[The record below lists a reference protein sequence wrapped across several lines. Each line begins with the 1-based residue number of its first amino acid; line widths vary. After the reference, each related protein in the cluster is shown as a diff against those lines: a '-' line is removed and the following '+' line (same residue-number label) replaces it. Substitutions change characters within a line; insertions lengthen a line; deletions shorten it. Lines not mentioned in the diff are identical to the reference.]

1 MEGGV
6 VTSTRHCSRDT
17 VCLII
22 FMFHR
27 PKMTSPCTSSPLPTV
42 YGRYLY
48 RAISCCCSGLVVS
61 SGSFLPKARLNRVSS
76 RPSRRPEQPTW
87 VGDRNWGL
95 LA

>member
-1 MEGGV
+1 MRCGE

-27 PKMTSPCTSSPLPTV
+27 PKMISSPLPTV

-61 SGSFLPKARLNRVSS
+61 SGSFLPKARLNRVSN